1 MNCVAICWERVA
13 RDSPTSYSVFVGSL
27 GTPKKQK
34 SKKAKKQKSKRAKEQ
49 KSKRAKEQKSKRA
62 KEKLRVGERLLFF
75 GCVFNQTIICR

>member
-34 SKKAKKQKSKRAKEQ
+34 SKKAKEQ